1 MNDFLDKDNTN
12 INKKAWTV
20 SKDFDTSLLV
30 QALFAPPQ
38 EGLTIAPH
46 RPADFDPQPH
56 SEGESLWEGGL
67 GTAGLRPQTRAQAGV
82 APSLRN
88 DLVWPKISSSA
99 GLPIHSWH
107 HALTFA

>member
-1 MNDFLDKDNTN
+1 MDKDNTN

-20 SKDFDTSLLV
+20 SKDFDTFLLV

-56 SEGESLWEGGL
+56 SEGESLWEEGL
-67 GTAGLRPQTRAQAGV
+67 GTAGLRPQTRAQGGV
-82 APSLRN
+82 APLLRN
-88 DLVWPKISSSA
+88 AHIRPSVCHIL
-99 GLPIHSWH
+99 G
-107 HALTFA
+107 